1 MLISTVPYTLENSTR
16 TSTGYCTVMWWNFP
30 FVVSLYVSE
39 LQCNKSTGTIPMHR
53 QNLQRQRDR
62 DRDRER
68 QTDGDRDR
76 DRETETETE
85 RDRQTETQTE
95 IETETET
102 DTETGKD

>member
-16 TSTGYCTVMWWNFP
+16 TSTGYCTVMSGNVVEFSFCCF
-30 FVVSLYVSE
+30 FVRFRIT
-39 LQCNKSTGTIPMHR
+39 QCNKSTGTVPMHR

-68 QTDGDRDR
+68 QTDGDTDR

-95 IETETET
+95 IET
-102 DTETGKD
+102 

>member
-39 LQCNKSTGTIPMHR
+39 LYNVTKVPEQYPCI
-53 QNLQRQRDR
+53 DR
-62 DRDRER
+62 IY
-68 QTDGDRDR
+68 R

-85 RDRQTETQTE
+85 RDRQTDRHRQRQRDRDRDRDRQTDGD
-95 IETETET
+95 T
-102 DTETGKD
+102 DRDRDRDRDRYRDR

>member
-39 LQCNKSTGTIPMHR
+39 LYNVTKVPEQYPCIDR
-53 QNLQRQRDR
+53 IYR

-68 QTDGDRDR
+68 QTDGDTDRDR
-76 DRETETETE
+76 DID
-85 RDRQTETQTE
+85 RDRYR
-95 IETETET
+95 
-102 DTETGKD
+102 DR